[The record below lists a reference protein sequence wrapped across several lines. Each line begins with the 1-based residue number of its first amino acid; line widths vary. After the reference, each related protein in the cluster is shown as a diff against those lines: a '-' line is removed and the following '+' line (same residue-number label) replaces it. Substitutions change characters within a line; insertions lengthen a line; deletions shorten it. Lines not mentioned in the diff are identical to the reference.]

1 MMKEQLMVEDLADFV
16 QANREDQLGDLQ
28 SLYAELLHQ
37 WRLLSRYTPTNR
49 VSERLS
55 DTYWAGMA
63 EWYDHFVEAKD
74 RIGEPDAMPT
84 PEMQQYYI
92 DLVTKLADE
101 VMATL
106 PELGRSQVIDLT
118 DFLFLLEGAVK
129 RMRKLDIYSQ
139 SPIDC
144 TLLIYYWQVIDDTI
158 KELKKDD
165 EN

>member
-92 DLVTKLADE
+92 DL
-101 VMATL
+101 
-106 PELGRSQVIDLT
+106 T